1 MTSIKFDDAS
11 SSTAITN
18 NTDWLS
24 LDQLWQIFVSIL
36 LYPNTTGQSVIGAQ
50 PDENLG
56 LCCQTSSQMSDLEYI
71 GKSPQRW
78 HGLSERGLTIHG
90 SDSSGVSGCL
100 GAQLLQALIGNYIQ
114 YQGQYGTF
122 SFVNPSDKSATGST

>member
-11 SSTAITN
+11 SSIGITN
-18 NTDWLS
+18 NTDWS
-24 LDQLWQIFVSIL
+24 NSDQLWQIFVSIL
-36 LYPNTTGQSVIGAQ
+36 LYPNTTRQSVIGAQ

-56 LCCQTSSQMSDLEYI
+56 LCRQPSSQMSDLEYT
-71 GKSPQRW
+71 GEAPQRW
-78 HGLSERGLTIHG
+78 HGLSERRPTIHG
-90 SDSSGVSGCL
+90 LDSSGVSGCL